1 MRFLHFGKNKSE
13 GADNKDGSGN
23 NWMPYTIAICAGVVL
38 YSVINNL
45 PAIGTSF
52 RWLIGILKPILIGLA
67 IAYLINPLVKLTDK
81 GLSHAVKND
90 RVRNWIAITIAYAIV
105 ILFMVL
111 LLYSLLPQLFG
122 SVMQFINNINVYSVA
137 VNDLLNNMEKSALEH
152 GIDVNQV
159 INTGSSFV
167 TDAVAWL
174 TNNAGTMVGRSV
186 TYGSEAVSLLISFI
200 LAIYFLLSKKMLLG
214 GIDKLMGLTLK
225 PERCMVIKKFLG
237 RCNVI
242 VSRFIIDDLLDAL
255 IVGVANFIFMTVMQM
270 PYSVLISVVV
280 AVTNL
285 APTFGPFVGAFIGGF
300 ILLLAS
306 PGDVIAFEIFT
317 LILQLCDGYV
327 IKPKLF
333 GDTLGVP
340 GVWMVSGIIL
350 GGELFGVLGILIA
363 VPVVGI
369 ITFVYRDYIALLEF
383 RKKAELEARLE
394 SEIESEGIDE
404 ALLHAAKAES
414 EAKAESDMLKA
425 EAEELEKAM
434 AKADGQDAS

>member
-1 MRFLHFGKNKSE
+1 MHFPNFGRNNLDE
-13 GADNKDGSGN
+13 ADSGDGHGSGS
-23 NWMPYTIAICAGVVL
+23 WVPYTIAICAGVVL

-45 PAIGTSF
+45 PAIGTTL
-52 RWLIGILKPILIGLA
+52 RGIIGVFKPILIGLA
-67 IAYLINPLVKLTDK
+67 IAYLINPLVKLADR
-81 GLSHAVKND
+81 GMAPLVKND

-105 ILFMVL
+105 ILFMTV
-111 LLYSLLPQLFG
+111 LLYSLLPQLFD
-122 SVMQFINNINVYSVA
+122 SVMQFINNINIYSAA
-137 VNDLLNNMEKSALEH
+137 VNELLKNLQASATEH
-152 GIDVNQV
+152 GIDMNQV
-159 INTGSSFV
+159 INTGSGFV

-186 TYGSEAVSLLISFI
+186 TYGSEAVSLVISFI
-200 LAIYFLLSKKMLLG
+200 LAIYFLLSKKMLLC
-214 GIDKLMGLTLK
+214 GIDKLMGLTLR
-225 PERCMVIKKFLG
+225 PERCVVIKKFLG

-255 IVGVANFIFMTVMQM
+255 IVGIANFIFMTFMHM

-340 GVWMVSGIIL
+340 GVWMVTGIIL
-350 GGELFGVLGILIA
+350 GGELFGVLGILVA

-369 ITFVYRDYIALLEF
+369 ITFVYRDYIALLEYR
-383 RKKAELEARLE
+383 RKSESDVVNEAAEADLLKEEAA
-394 SEIESEGIDE
+394 EIERVLD
-404 ALLHAAKAES
+404 
-414 EAKAESDMLKA
+414 D
-425 EAEELEKAM
+425 
-434 AKADGQDAS
+434 ADKK

>member
-1 MRFLHFGKNKSE
+1 MHFPNFGRNKLDE
-13 GADNKDGSGN
+13 ADSGDGHGSGS
-23 NWMPYTIAICAGVVL
+23 WVPYTIAICAGVVL

-45 PAIGTSF
+45 PAIGTTL
-52 RWLIGILKPILIGLA
+52 RGIIGVFKPILIGLA
-67 IAYLINPLVKLTDK
+67 IAYLINPLVKLADR
-81 GLSHAVKND
+81 GMAPLVKND

-105 ILFMVL
+105 ILFMTV
-111 LLYSLLPQLFG
+111 LLYSLLPQLFD
-122 SVMQFINNINVYSVA
+122 SVMQFINNINIYSAA
-137 VNDLLNNMEKSALEH
+137 VNELLKNLQASATEH
-152 GIDVNQV
+152 GIDMNQV
-159 INTGSSFV
+159 INTGSGFV

-186 TYGSEAVSLLISFI
+186 TYGSEAVSLVISFI
-200 LAIYFLLSKKMLLG
+200 LAIYFLLSKKMLLC
-214 GIDKLMGLTLK
+214 GIDKLMGLTLR
-225 PERCMVIKKFLG
+225 PERCVVIKKFLG

-255 IVGVANFIFMTVMQM
+255 IVGIANFIFMTFMHM

-340 GVWMVSGIIL
+340 GVWMVTGIIL
-350 GGELFGVLGILIA
+350 GGELFGVLGILVA

-369 ITFVYRDYIALLEF
+369 ITFVYRDYIALLEYR
-383 RKKAELEARLE
+383 RKSESDVVNEAAEADLLKEEAA
-394 SEIESEGIDE
+394 EIERVLD
-404 ALLHAAKAES
+404 
-414 EAKAESDMLKA
+414 D
-425 EAEELEKAM
+425 
-434 AKADGQDAS
+434 ADKK

>member
-1 MRFLHFGKNKSE
+1 MHFPNFGRNNLDE
-13 GADNKDGSGN
+13 ADSGDGHGSGS
-23 NWMPYTIAICAGVVL
+23 WVPYTIAICAGVVL

-45 PAIGTSF
+45 PAIGTTL
-52 RWLIGILKPILIGLA
+52 RGIIGVFKPILIGLA
-67 IAYLINPLVKLTDK
+67 IAYLINPLVKLADR
-81 GLSHAVKND
+81 GMAPLVKND

-105 ILFMVL
+105 ILFMTV
-111 LLYSLLPQLFG
+111 LLYSLLPQLFD
-122 SVMQFINNINVYSVA
+122 SVMQFINNINIYSAA
-137 VNDLLNNMEKSALEH
+137 VNELLKNLQASATEH
-152 GIDVNQV
+152 GIDMNQV
-159 INTGSSFV
+159 INTGSGFV

-186 TYGSEAVSLLISFI
+186 TYGSEAVSLVISFI
-200 LAIYFLLSKKMLLG
+200 LAIYFLLSKKMLLC
-214 GIDKLMGLTLK
+214 GIDKLMGLTLR
-225 PERCMVIKKFLG
+225 PERCVVIKKFLG

-255 IVGVANFIFMTVMQM
+255 IVGIANFIFMTFMHM

-340 GVWMVSGIIL
+340 GVWMVTGIIL
-350 GGELFGVLGILIA
+350 GGELFGVLGILVA

-369 ITFVYRDYIALLEF
+369 ITFVYRDYIALLEYR
-383 RKKAELEARLE
+383 RKSESDAVNEAAEADLLKEEAA
-394 SEIESEGIDE
+394 EIERVLD
-404 ALLHAAKAES
+404 
-414 EAKAESDMLKA
+414 D
-425 EAEELEKAM
+425 
-434 AKADGQDAS
+434 ADNK

>member
-1 MRFLHFGKNKSE
+1 MRFPYFGKNKFE
-13 GADNKDGSGN
+13 GPDANEGPGN
-23 NWMPYTIAICAGVVL
+23 NWMPYTIAICSGVVL
-38 YSVINNL
+38 YSVINNI
-45 PAIGTSF
+45 PAIRTALGSV
-52 RWLIGILKPILIGLA
+52 LGILKPILIGLA
-67 IAYLINPLVKLTDK
+67 IAYLINPLVKLIDK
-81 GLSHAVKND
+81 GFKSIVHSD
-90 RVRNWIAITIAYAIV
+90 RVRNWVAITIAYAIV
-105 ILFMVL
+105 ILFMAV
-111 LLYSLLPQLFG
+111 LLYSLLPQLFD
-122 SVMQFINNINVYSVA
+122 SVMQFVNNINTYSAA
-137 VNDLLNNMEKSALEH
+137 VNQLFNEFAANAKSR
-152 GIDVNQV
+152 GIDVNSV
-159 INTGSSFV
+159 MNTG
-167 TDAVAWL
+167 TGALTNAVSWL
-174 TNNAGTMVGRSV
+174 TNNAGTMVGRSF
-186 TYGSEAVSLLISFI
+186 TYGSEVVSLIISFI
-200 LAIYFLLSKKMLLG
+200 LAIYFLLSKTMLLN
-214 GIDKLMGLTLK
+214 GIDKLMSLTLK

-350 GGELFGVLGILIA
+350 GGEIFGVLGILIA
-363 VPVVGI
+363 VPMVGI
-369 ITFVYRDYIALLEF
+369 ITFVYRDYIALLEYR
-383 RKKAELEARLE
+383 RKEELEEAAAEEAKLKE
-394 SEIESEGIDE
+394 EAAEIDE
-404 ALLHAAKAES
+404 AL
-414 EAKAESDMLKA
+414 A
-425 EAEELEKAM
+425 EADSKDA
-434 AKADGQDAS
+434 AD

>member
-1 MRFLHFGKNKSE
+1 MHFPNFGRKQSE
-13 GADNKDGSGN
+13 EADTGDGHGSG

-45 PAIGTSF
+45 PAIGTTVRSI
-52 RWLIGILKPILIGLA
+52 IGIFKPILIGLA
-67 IAYLINPLVKLTDK
+67 IAYLINPLVKLTDR
-81 GLSHAVKND
+81 GIAPVVKNE
-90 RVRNWIAITIAYAIV
+90 RVRNWVAITIAYAIV
-105 ILFMVL
+105 ILFLTV
-111 LLYSLLPQLFG
+111 LLYSLLPQLFE
-122 SVMQFINNINVYSVA
+122 SVMQFVNNINIYSAA
-137 VNDLLNNMEKSALEH
+137 VNDLLKGLQASAEEH

-167 TDAVAWL
+167 TDAVTWL

-186 TYGSEAVSLLISFI
+186 TYGSEAVSLVISFI
-200 LAIYFLLSKKMLLG
+200 LAIYFLLSKRMLLG
-214 GIDKLMGLTLK
+214 GIDKLMGLTIQ
-225 PERCMVIKKFLG
+225 PERCVVIKKFLG

-255 IVGVANFIFMTVMQM
+255 IVGIANFIFMTFMHM

-300 ILLLAS
+300 IMLLAS

-340 GVWMVSGIIL
+340 GVWMVTGIIL

-369 ITFVYRDYIALLEF
+369 ITFVYRDYIALLEYR
-383 RKKAELEARLE
+383 RK
-394 SEIESEGIDE
+394 S
-404 ALLHAAKAES
+404 
-414 EAKAESDMLKA
+414 ESDAEADAAEADMLNA
-425 EAEELEKAM
+425 EAEEIERVLEA
-434 AKADGQDAS
+434 ADSKTEDAEMSESAASDSNEQDS

>member
-1 MRFLHFGKNKSE
+1 MHFPNFGRNNLDE
-13 GADNKDGSGN
+13 ADSGDGHGSGS
-23 NWMPYTIAICAGVVL
+23 WVPYTIAICAGVVL

-45 PAIGTSF
+45 PAIGTTL
-52 RWLIGILKPILIGLA
+52 RGIIGVFKPILIGLA
-67 IAYLINPLVKLTDK
+67 IAYLINPLVKLADR
-81 GLSHAVKND
+81 GMAPLVKND

-105 ILFMVL
+105 ILFMTV
-111 LLYSLLPQLFG
+111 LLYSLLPQLFD
-122 SVMQFINNINVYSVA
+122 SVMQFINNINIYSAA
-137 VNDLLNNMEKSALEH
+137 VNELLKNLQASATEH
-152 GIDVNQV
+152 GIDMNQV
-159 INTGSSFV
+159 INTGSGFV

-186 TYGSEAVSLLISFI
+186 TYGSEAVSLVISFI
-200 LAIYFLLSKKMLLG
+200 LAIYFLLSKRMLLC
-214 GIDKLMGLTLK
+214 GIDKLMGLTLR
-225 PERCMVIKKFLG
+225 PERCVVIKKFLG

-255 IVGVANFIFMTVMQM
+255 IVGIANFIFMTFMHM

-340 GVWMVSGIIL
+340 GVWMVTGIIL
-350 GGELFGVLGILIA
+350 GGELFGVLGILVA

-369 ITFVYRDYIALLEF
+369 ITFVYRDYIALLEYR
-383 RKKAELEARLE
+383 RKSESDVVNEAAEADLLKEEAA
-394 SEIESEGIDE
+394 EIERVLD
-404 ALLHAAKAES
+404 
-414 EAKAESDMLKA
+414 D
-425 EAEELEKAM
+425 
-434 AKADGQDAS
+434 ADKK

>member
-1 MRFLHFGKNKSE
+1 MNFPHFGRNNSTD
-13 GADNKDGSGN
+13 ADSGGHGG
-23 NWMPYTIAICAGVVL
+23 WGPYTIAICSGVVL

-45 PAIGTSF
+45 PAIGSSF
-52 RWLIGILKPILIGLA
+52 RWMLGIFKPILIGLV
-67 IAYLINPLVKLTDK
+67 IAYLINPLVRLIDK
-81 GLSHAVKND
+81 GLKPAVKND
-90 RVRNWIAITIAYAIV
+90 RVRNWIAITVAYAIV
-105 ILFMVL
+105 ILFLAV

-122 SVMQFINNINVYSVA
+122 SVMQFVNNINTYAVA
-137 VNDLLNNMEKSALEH
+137 VNNLLIGLQESAKEK

-159 INTGSSFV
+159 VNIGSGLV
-167 TDAVAWL
+167 TDAVSWL
-174 TNNAGTMVGRSV
+174 SNNAGTMVGRSV
-186 TYGSEAVSLLISFI
+186 TFGSEAVSLLISFI

-214 GIDKLMGLTLK
+214 GIDRLMGLTLR
-225 PERCMVIKKFLG
+225 PERCMLIKKFLA

-242 VSRFIIDDLLDAL
+242 VSRFIIDDLLDAF
-255 IVGVANFIFMTVMQM
+255 IVGIANFIFMTVLGM
-270 PYSVLISVVV
+270 PYSALISVVV

-317 LILQLCDGYV
+317 LVLQLCDGYV

-350 GGELFGVLGILIA
+350 GGEIFGVLGILVA

-369 ITFVYRDYIALLEF
+369 ITFVYRDYIALLEYR
-383 RKKAELEARLE
+383 RKNDAAQTSDAEA
-394 SEIESEGIDE
+394 D
-404 ALLHAAKAES
+404 K
-414 EAKAESDMLKA
+414 LKA
-425 EAEELEKAM
+425 EAAEIDEVLSD
-434 AKADGQDAS
+434 ADSRDGSGR

>member
-1 MRFLHFGKNKSE
+1 MHFPDFGRNKFDKADPRE
-13 GADNKDGSGN
+13 GHGGS
-23 NWMPYTIAICAGVVL
+23 WVPYTIAICAGVVL

-45 PAIGTSF
+45 PAIGSTI
-52 RWLIGILKPILIGLA
+52 RGIIGTFKPILIGLA
-67 IAYLINPLVKLTDK
+67 IAYLISPLVRLTDR
-81 GLSHAVKND
+81 GIAPIVRNE
-90 RVRNWIAITIAYAIV
+90 RIRNWIAITIAYALV
-105 ILFMVL
+105 ILFMTV
-111 LLYSLLPQLFG
+111 LLYSLLPQLFD
-122 SVMQFINNINVYSVA
+122 SVMQFISNINIYSVA
-137 VNDLLNNMEKSALEH
+137 VNDLLENLQASATEH
-152 GIDVNQV
+152 GIDMDQV
-159 INTGSSFV
+159 ISTGSSMM
-167 TDAVAWL
+167 TNAVKWL

-214 GIDKLMGLTLK
+214 GIDKLMGLTLR
-225 PERCMVIKKFLG
+225 PERCVVIKKFLG

-255 IVGVANFIFMTVMQM
+255 IVGIANFIFMTVMHM

-306 PGDVIAFEIFT
+306 PGNVIAFEIFT

-350 GGELFGVLGILIA
+350 GGELFGVLGILVA

-369 ITFVYRDYIALLEF
+369 ITFVYRDYIALLEY
-383 RKKAELEARLE
+383 RRSLKPDAEEEADKADSLNEEAAELERV
-394 SEIESEGIDE
+394 
-404 ALLHAAKAES
+404 
-414 EAKAESDMLKA
+414 
-425 EAEELEKAM
+425 LEKA
-434 AKADGQDAS
+434 DSIDSDR